1 VFYNLII
8 RIFLSNDIFFN
19 DAFLSQSGI
28 IVNNTILNLPNTDS
42 KRKLTEQLIQ
52 TAREIKMLPDVAAKA
67 IAIADDPNASTQA
80 FANIIA
86 QDPRLTRDILSL
98 SNSPLFPRAPGVK
111 PISCL
116 KMAINRLGSR
126 QTKQMILVSCYS
138 SMLNQMDLEEVH
150 VREILARHSF
160 LTGVISTKLNKLFKL
175 GIQGEEFTAGLLHDV
190 GRILLATAAPKEFKL
205 LDAMDFTER
214 HDVINEEI
222 EFIGTS
228 HAEVGE
234 WFLLRNHLPEELVSV
249 ARHHHNPAASG
260 KFKRF
265 VALISVA
272 DDLAN
277 YYQRQELEKEYDC
290 TNLASLRLLE
300 TLGVENSI
308 ARLGEAW
315 PKILS
320 ESVESSSQLFRL

>member
-1 VFYNLII
+1 M
-8 RIFLSNDIFFN
+8 
-19 DAFLSQSGI
+19 
-28 IVNNTILNLPNTDS
+28 NNTILNLPNTDS
-42 KRKLTEQLIQ
+42 KRKLTEKLIQ
-52 TAREIKMLPDVAAKA
+52 TARDIKMLPDIALKA
-67 IAIADDPNASTQA
+67 IEIADNPNASTQE

-138 SMLNQMDLEEVH
+138 SMLNQMDMDEVQ
-150 VREILARHSF
+150 VREILGRHSF

-190 GRILLATAAPKEFKL
+190 GRILLATAAPEEFKA
-205 LDAMDFTER
+205 LDAMDFSES
-214 HDVINEEI
+214 HDIIQAEVDY
-222 EFIGTS
+222 IGTS
-228 HAEVGE
+228 HAEIGE

-249 ARHHHNPAASG
+249 ARHHHNPAACG

-265 VALISVA
+265 VALVSVA

-277 YYQRQELEKEYDC
+277 YYQRKELETEYDC
-290 TNLASLRLLE
+290 SDLASLRLLE
-300 TLGVENSI
+300 ALGVETPVE
-308 ARLGEAW
+308 RLTEAW
-315 PKILS
+315 PEILS
-320 ESVESSSQLFRL
+320 DSVESSGQLSRLS

>member
-1 VFYNLII
+1 M
-8 RIFLSNDIFFN
+8 
-19 DAFLSQSGI
+19 
-28 IVNNTILNLPNTDS
+28 NNTILNLPNTDS
-42 KRKLTEQLIQ
+42 KRKLTEKLIQ
-52 TAREIKMLPDVAAKA
+52 TARDIKMLPDIALKA
-67 IAIADDPNASTQA
+67 IEIADNPNASTQE

-138 SMLNQMDLEEVH
+138 SMLNQMDMDEVQ
-150 VREILARHSF
+150 VREILGRHSF

-190 GRILLATAAPKEFKL
+190 GRILLATAAPEEFKA
-205 LDAMDFTER
+205 LDAMDFSER
-214 HDVINEEI
+214 HDVIQAEVDY
-222 EFIGTS
+222 IGTS
-228 HAEVGE
+228 HAEIGE

-249 ARHHHNPAASG
+249 ARHHHNPAACG

-265 VALISVA
+265 VALVSVA

-277 YYQRQELEKEYDC
+277 YYQRKELETEYDC
-290 TNLASLRLLE
+290 SDLASLQLLE
-300 TLGVENSI
+300 TLGVE
-308 ARLGEAW
+308 APVERLTEAW
-315 PKILS
+315 PEILS
-320 ESVESSSQLFRL
+320 DSVESSGQLSRLS

>member
-1 VFYNLII
+1 
-8 RIFLSNDIFFN
+8 
-19 DAFLSQSGI
+19 
-28 IVNNTILNLPNTDS
+28 VNNTILNLPNTDS
-42 KRKLTEQLIQ
+42 KRKLTEKLIQ
-52 TAREIKMLPDVAAKA
+52 TARDIKMLPDIALKA
-67 IAIADDPNASTQA
+67 IEIADNPNASTQE

-138 SMLNQMDLEEVH
+138 SMLNQMDMDEVQ
-150 VREILARHSF
+150 VREILGRHSF

-190 GRILLATAAPKEFKL
+190 GRILLATAAPEEFKE
-205 LDAMDFTER
+205 LDAMDFSER
-214 HDVINEEI
+214 HDVIQAEVDY
-222 EFIGTS
+222 IGTS
-228 HAEVGE
+228 HAEIGE

-249 ARHHHNPAASG
+249 ARHHHNPAACG

-265 VALISVA
+265 VALVSVA

-277 YYQRQELEKEYDC
+277 YYQRKELETEYDC
-290 TNLASLRLLE
+290 SDLASLRLLE
-300 TLGVENSI
+300 TLGVE
-308 ARLGEAW
+308 APVERLTEAW
-315 PKILS
+315 PEILS
-320 ESVESSSQLFRL
+320 DSVESSGQLSRLS

>member
-1 VFYNLII
+1 M
-8 RIFLSNDIFFN
+8 
-19 DAFLSQSGI
+19 
-28 IVNNTILNLPNTDS
+28 NNTILNLPNTDS
-42 KRKLTEQLIQ
+42 KRKLTEKLIQ
-52 TAREIKMLPDVAAKA
+52 TARDIKMLPDIALKA
-67 IAIADDPNASTQA
+67 IEIADNPNASTQE

-138 SMLNQMDLEEVH
+138 SMLNQMDMDEVQ
-150 VREILARHSF
+150 VREILGRHSF

-190 GRILLATAAPKEFKL
+190 GRILLATAAPEEFKE
-205 LDAMDFTER
+205 LDAMDFSER
-214 HDVINEEI
+214 HDVIQAEVDY
-222 EFIGTS
+222 IGTS
-228 HAEVGE
+228 HAEIGE

-249 ARHHHNPAASG
+249 ARHHHNPAACG

-265 VALISVA
+265 VALVSVA

-277 YYQRQELEKEYDC
+277 YYQRKELETEYDC
-290 TNLASLRLLE
+290 SDLASLRLLE
-300 TLGVENSI
+300 TLGVE
-308 ARLGEAW
+308 APVERLTEAW
-315 PKILS
+315 PEILS
-320 ESVESSSQLFRL
+320 DSVESSGQLSRLS

>member
-1 VFYNLII
+1 M
-8 RIFLSNDIFFN
+8 
-19 DAFLSQSGI
+19 
-28 IVNNTILNLPNTDS
+28 NNTILNLPNTDS
-42 KRKLTEQLIQ
+42 KRKLTEKLIQ
-52 TAREIKMLPDVAAKA
+52 TAREIKMLPDIALKA
-67 IAIADDPNASTQA
+67 IEIADNPNASTQE

-138 SMLNQMDLEEVH
+138 SMLNQMDMDEVQ
-150 VREILARHSF
+150 VREVLGRHCF

-190 GRILLATAAPKEFKL
+190 GRILLATAAPDEFKA
-205 LDAMDFTER
+205 LDAMDFSER
-214 HDVINEEI
+214 HDVIQAEI
-222 EFIGTS
+222 DHIGTS
-228 HAEVGE
+228 HAEIGE

-249 ARHHHNPAASG
+249 ARHHHNPAACG

-265 VALISVA
+265 VALVSVA

-277 YYQRQELEKEYDC
+277 YYQRKELETEYDC
-290 TNLASLRLLE
+290 SDLASLKLLE
-300 TLGVENSI
+300 TLGVEDPVAS
-308 ARLGEAW
+308 LTEAW
-315 PKILS
+315 PDILS
-320 ESVESSSQLFRL
+320 DSVDSSLQLSRLS